1 MLKSMSL
8 HSSSGTR
15 RYMCVE
21 VQSCALTPATYS
33 YTPEAAG
40 CPRLQKALVNPRR
53 PHTIML
59 PQMPRQQHLQR
70 QRSDK
75 QSADCPDGSLCHIR
89 GCKSL
94 HRGWPQRRSSARPP
108 QHLRA
113 RSSNA
118 GGVSTMPV
126 GCIYIHQMQKYVLHT
141 CMSAAQPAR
150 PAVPRKASTMALR
163 PQPSSILVSCTS
175 GSRITSMLSSSKSFS
190 AASIRGS
197 IVMWPCQRK
206 CCRFR
211 PSDGCVAGVSAGLSV
226 LQCG

>member
-113 RSSNA
+113 RSSSRQKETLA
-118 GGVSTMPV
+118 VSPQCQLGVSTYTKCRNMYYTPACPPRSQL
-126 GCIYIHQMQKYVLHT
+126 GRRCPER
-141 CMSAAQPAR
+141 PAR
-150 PAVPRKASTMALR
+150 WRCGRSP
-163 PQPSSILVSCTS
+163 
-175 GSRITSMLSSSKSFS
+175 
-190 AASIRGS
+190 AAS
-197 IVMWPCQRK
+197 
-206 CCRFR
+206 
-211 PSDGCVAGVSAGLSV
+211 
-226 LQCG
+226 